1 MNIER
6 YEEKTNWKEA
16 QMSKQ
21 GKEKQ
26 NFGVLVCEI

>member
-6 YEEKTNWKEA
+6 YEEKTEWNEA
-16 QMSKQ
+16 RKSKQ

-26 NFGVLVCEI
+26 HFWSSSL